1 MLTAYN
7 VQSQQI
13 LATHARKE
21 EVYHCPICKEV
32 LILRQGV
39 RKGAHFAHYRHSMG
53 HVHLKG
59 ESVQHA
65 RCKAALYEQLCK
77 IDPATQLE
85 PYIKKITQIPDMIFR
100 AWAIEVQ
107 LSSIAIKTM
116 RERTEGLLSEGYRV
130 LWLAKKPQMKKGLYV
145 LSQLQQQC
153 IIPSTKTLYCIDT
166 TSCELF
172 RLSHMIPITAKIFHG
187 ELTPLSIQAFSQ
199 ALQQDPQYDVIIRKL
214 STSQIL
220 KYIQQCRRQNNV
232 LEPTLSLMYQ
242 MRMLDEQV
250 VKVTGFL
257 FPEQIYIHTHPVL
270 WQLYILKCLQAGIP
284 SHSLLLKQ
292 LKFRHFAVEECDR
305 QQIINRILQRYLKL
319 LNL

>member
-7 VQSQQI
+7 AQSQQI

-65 RCKAALYEQLCK
+65 RCKSVLYEQLYEV
-77 IDPATQLE
+77 DSETQLE
-85 PYIKKITQIPDMIFR
+85 PYLKCIMQIPDIIFKT
-100 AWAIEVQ
+100 WAIEIQ
-107 LSSIAIKTM
+107 LSTIAIKTM
-116 RERTEGLLSEGYRV
+116 KERTQGLQREGYHV
-130 LWLAKKPQMKKGLYV
+130 LWLAEKPQMKKGLYV

-153 IIPSTKTLYCIDT
+153 IIPSRKTLYCIDT

-172 RLSHMIPITAKIFHG
+172 RLSHIIPITAKTFHG
-187 ELTPLSIQAFSQ
+187 QLMPLSIQEFIQ
-199 ALQQDPQYDVIIRKL
+199 VLQQELQCDGIVRKL
-214 STSQIL
+214 STSQIF
-220 KYIQQCRRQNNV
+220 KYIQQCRRKNSV
-232 LEPTLSLMYQ
+232 LDPTLSLMYQ
-242 MRMLDEQV
+242 MRMSDEQV
-250 VKVTGFL
+250 AKITGFL
-257 FPEQIYIHTHPVL
+257 FPEQIYIQTHPVL

-284 SHSLLLKQ
+284 SHSLLLKE
-292 LKFRHFAVEECDR
+292 LKFRHFAVETYHR
-305 QQIINRILQRYLKL
+305 HQIINQIVWRYLKL

>member
-7 VQSQQI
+7 AQKQQI

-53 HVHLKG
+53 HLHLKG

-65 RCKAALYEQLCK
+65 RCKSTLYEQLCK
-77 IDPATQLE
+77 LDSSTQLE
-85 PYIKKITQIPDMIFR
+85 PYIKNITQIPDIIFGT
-100 AWAIEVQ
+100 WAIEIQ

-116 RERTEGLLSEGYRV
+116 RARTEGLQSEGYHV
-130 LWLAKKPQMKKGLYV
+130 LWLAEKPQMKKGLYV

-153 IIPSTKTLYCIDT
+153 ILPSTKTLYCIDT
-166 TSCELF
+166 TSYELF
-172 RLSHMIPITAKIFHG
+172 RLSRIMPITAKTFHG
-187 ELTPLSIQAFSQ
+187 ELTPLSIQAFSH
-199 ALQQDPQYDVIIRKL
+199 ALQQDPQYDVIVRKL

-220 KYIQQCRRQNNV
+220 KYIQQCRRQNSV

-250 VKVTGFL
+250 AKVTGFL

-292 LKFRHFAVEECDR
+292 LKFRHFAVEACDR
-305 QQIINRILQRYLKL
+305 QQIINRIVQRYLKL

>member
-130 LWLAKKPQMKKGLYV
+130 LWLAKKTSNEKGALCVIATATTMYHPFYKNVVLY
-145 LSQLQQQC
+145 
-153 IIPSTKTLYCIDT
+153 
-166 TSCELF
+166 
-172 RLSHMIPITAKIFHG
+172 R
-187 ELTPLSIQAFSQ
+187 
-199 ALQQDPQYDVIIRKL
+199 YDF
-214 STSQIL
+214 
-220 KYIQQCRRQNNV
+220 
-232 LEPTLSLMYQ
+232 M
-242 MRMLDEQV
+242 
-250 VKVTGFL
+250 
-257 FPEQIYIHTHPVL
+257 
-270 WQLYILKCLQAGIP
+270 
-284 SHSLLLKQ
+284 
-292 LKFRHFAVEECDR
+292 
-305 QQIINRILQRYLKL
+305 
-319 LNL
+319 